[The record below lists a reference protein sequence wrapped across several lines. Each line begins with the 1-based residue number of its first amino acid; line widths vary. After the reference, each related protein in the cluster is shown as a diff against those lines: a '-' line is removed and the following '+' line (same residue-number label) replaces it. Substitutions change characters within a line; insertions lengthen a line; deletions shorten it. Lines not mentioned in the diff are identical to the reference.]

1 MNWIK
6 INCKDAIDLGD
17 WGTFIPES
25 EFIENSDDED
35 KWIRIKALEIL
46 GDIKEGINVDKVI
59 SLLRDKDKLVQIKAI
74 ETLGKIGGHKSVQ
87 ALLNF
92 IKDIKDF
99 ELIDIAEKVLEKM

>member
-35 KWIRIKALEIL
+35 KWITAEGTWIPAETGSPQKARLEIFTQL
-46 GDIKEGINVDKVI
+46 DGEPVPEYMFYF
-59 SLLRDKDKLVQIKAI
+59 Q
-74 ETLGKIGGHKSVQ
+74 
-87 ALLNF
+87 
-92 IKDIKDF
+92 
-99 ELIDIAEKVLEKM
+99 VLDENDVVLADNL